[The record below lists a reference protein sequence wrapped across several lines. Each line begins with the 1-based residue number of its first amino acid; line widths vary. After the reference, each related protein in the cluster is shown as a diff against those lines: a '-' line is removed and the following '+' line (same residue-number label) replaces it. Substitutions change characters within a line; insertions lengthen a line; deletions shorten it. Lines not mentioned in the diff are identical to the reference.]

1 MCRQEETCTQLQ
13 LQVVA
18 AVPNMKLCNPE
29 MSCHIIKTI
38 LLSQKAPIALR
49 DTHSHSVFS
58 AVLSGLF
65 AALYN
70 MGSSTRTSYVHV
82 QDNLL

>member
-1 MCRQEETCTQLQ
+1 MVSVWDSVAPCCEQTGRDSRTQLQ

-29 MSCHIIKTI
+29 MSCHIFKTI

-65 AALYN
+65 AAL
-70 MGSSTRTSYVHV
+70 
-82 QDNLL
+82 